1 MGWTTRTVFYV
12 SDSTGITAQT
22 LGHSLM
28 SQFEAI
34 ELHAV
39 VVSFVTGR
47 AQAEACVARIR
58 AAAETAAHR
67 PLVFSTLVDKDIA
80 AIIDQADALH
90 MDLFRSFLTPLEREL
105 GMKSTHYVGRS
116 HATVDTSQYIRRMDA
131 VNYTLQHDD
140 GQSHQHL
147 DHAEVILVGVSRS
160 GKTPTSLYLAMH
172 YGIYAA
178 NYPLIPEDF
187 ERDAL
192 PGVLETHA
200 DRLVG
205 LTIDPARLS
214 SIRSER
220 RPNSQYAAL
229 ASCRAETVAAERLM
243 SRHAIPWLDSTAKSI
258 EELSA
263 EIVQLRELDAPLL

>member
-1 MGWTTRTVFYV
+1 MSWSTRTVFYV

-28 SQFEAI
+28 SQFETV
-34 ELHAV
+34 ETQAV
-39 VVSFVTGR
+39 VVSFVTGVE
-47 AQAEACVARIR
+47 QAEACVARITT
-58 AAAETAAHR
+58 AAESSEHR
-67 PLVFSTLVDKDIA
+67 PLVFSTLVDKDLA
-80 AIIDQADALH
+80 AIIDRANALH
-90 MDLFRSFLTPLEREL
+90 MDLFRSFLTPLEQEL

-116 HATVDTSQYIRRMDA
+116 HATVDTTQYIRRMDA

-192 PGVLETHA
+192 PSELAKHT

-205 LTIDPARLS
+205 LTIDADRLA

-220 RPNSQYAAL
+220 RPNSRYAAL
-229 ASCRAETVAAERLM
+229 ASCRAETIAAERLM
-243 SRHAIPWLDSTAKSI
+243 ARHAIPWLDSTAKSI

-263 EIVQLRELDAPLL
+263 EIVQLRALDAPLI

>member
-34 ELHAV
+34 ETHAV

-47 AQAEACVARIR
+47 EQAEACVARIR
-58 AAAETAAHR
+58 AAAETSVHR

-80 AIIDQADALH
+80 AVIDQADALH

-192 PGVLETHA
+192 PGVLESHTNL
-200 DRLVG
+200 LVG

-220 RPNSQYAAL
+220 RPNSRYAAL

>member
-1 MGWTTRTVFYV
+1 MSWSTRTVFYV

-28 SQFEAI
+28 SQFETV
-34 ELHAV
+34 ETQAV
-39 VVSFVTGR
+39 VVSFVTGVE
-47 AQAEACVARIR
+47 QAEACVA
-58 AAAETAAHR
+58 
-67 PLVFSTLVDKDIA
+67 LVDKDLA
-80 AIIDQADALH
+80 AIIDRANALH
-90 MDLFRSFLTPLEREL
+90 MDLFRSFLTPLEQEL

-116 HATVDTSQYIRRMDA
+116 HATVDTTQYIRRMDA

-192 PGVLETHA
+192 PSELAKHTE
-200 DRLVG
+200 RLVG
-205 LTIDPARLS
+205 LTIDADRLA

-220 RPNSQYAAL
+220 RPNSRYAAL

-243 SRHAIPWLDSTAKSI
+243 ARHAIPWLDSTAKSI

-263 EIVQLRELDAPLL
+263 EIVQLRALDAPLI